1 MNLRLLL
8 LFTLFVY
15 WSNTYSQNA
24 TISGYISDKESA
36 ERLIGVNIYAPGI
49 GKGTVTNNYGFYSLT
64 LPSSQNVEIII
75 DYPGFVLQQFNLNL
89 RKDTTLII
97 QLSQSIELKEVE
109 IIADKQKRIERE
121 TQMSAVDVPI
131 AQIKKI
137 PALLGE
143 VDVLKA
149 LQLLPG
155 VKSGGEGQSGFYVRG
170 GGPDQNLI
178 LLDGVPVYNANHLFG
193 FFSVFNSDAIKD
205 VKLLK
210 GGYPARYGGR
220 LSSVLDINM
229 KEGNLNKFGGSASIG
244 LISSKVFLEGPLV
257 KDKTSFIISGRRTYL
272 DILAQPIIKKALENE
287 NQEGRTGY
295 YFYDMNFKINHKFS
309 EKDRLYYSLYG
320 GRDKFYADIKDKK
333 TTNRDFAD
341 NDLGWG
347 NITNALRWN
356 HQINKKTF
364 LNTTLT
370 NSNYSLNT
378 DFKFG
383 TDNIGVSKDKEFFG
397 LYYLSGIN
405 DYAAK
410 VDLDYVP
417 NPDHFIR
424 VGANSIYHIFRP
436 GKFTLENVNTKSN
449 YSRKDTVGQKNI
461 PAVETA
467 IYIEDDYNIS
477 NKLKVNYGLHF
488 SLFSVDDKLYN
499 SLQPRVGMRYLL
511 PGNSSLKASFTT
523 MRQYINLLAF
533 EGIGLPTDIWVPA
546 TKKIKPQDSWQAAAG
561 WAKSI
566 GDDLELSVEGY
577 YKKMTNLVAYADGQG
592 IFQTDDWQNRVVQG
606 DGESYGGEVLLQKKN
621 GRLSG
626 WVGYTLSWAN
636 RKFPDI
642 DNGKAFPY
650 RYDRRH
656 DVSIVASY
664 EISKKINIAGT
675 WVYGTG
681 NAVTLPDSKY
691 DGVIPSRNG
700 SSYGDGSVYNAQVF
714 GQRNNFRM
722 RPYHRLDVGINFV
735 KDKGNRKRTWS
746 IGAYNAYAN
755 NNPFFINFANE
766 YDPKTQTSNRVL
778 KQTTLFPLVPYVTWT
793 VDF

>member
-1 MNLRLLL
+1 MNLRIILTFLYL
-8 LFTLFVY
+8 AFFIKLSAQEF
-15 WSNTYSQNA
+15 
-24 TISGYISDKESA
+24 TISGYISDKESS
-36 ERLIGVNIYAPGI
+36 ERLIGVNIYNPQS
-49 GKGTVTNNYGFYSLT
+49 GKGTVTNNYGFYSFTIPASDKMELI
-64 LPSSQNVEIII
+64 V
-75 DYPGFVLQQFNLNL
+75 DYPGYVLQQFSFQL
-89 RKDTTLII
+89 RRDTTISLF
-97 QLSQSIELKEVE
+97 LNQSIELNEVE
-109 IIADKQKRIERE
+109 IVADKQKRIERE
-121 TQMSAVDVPI
+121 TQMSAIEIPI

-272 DILAQPIIKKALENE
+272 DVLAQPFIKKAFENE
-287 NQEGRTGY
+287 NQDGKTGY

-309 EKDRLYYSLYG
+309 EKDRLYYSIYG
-320 GRDKFYADIKDKK
+320 GRDKFYLDLKDKGVED
-333 TTNRDFAD
+333 REFAD

-347 NITNALRWN
+347 NLTNALRWN
-356 HQINKKTF
+356 HQINKKMF

-370 NSNYSLNT
+370 NSNYNLTT

-383 TDNIGVSKDKEFFG
+383 VDNVNGTKDKELFG
-397 LYYLSGIN
+397 LNYLSGIT
-405 DYAAK
+405 DYSAK

-417 NPDHFIR
+417 NPEHFIR
-424 VGANSIYHIFRP
+424 VGSNITHHTFKP
-436 GKFTLENVNTKSN
+436 GSFILNRIET
-449 YSRKDTVGQKNI
+449 SRKIDFKDTVGQKNI
-461 PAVETA
+461 AAVETA
-467 IYIEDDYNIS
+467 LYVEDDYNIS
-477 NKLKVNYGLHF
+477 DKFKVNAGLHF

-499 SLQPRVGMRYLL
+499 SLQPRIGMRYLL
-511 PGNSSLKASFTT
+511 PNNSSVKASFTT

-533 EGIGLPTDIWVPA
+533 EGIGLPTDIWVPS
-546 TKKIKPQDSWQAAAG
+546 TKRIKPQDSWQAAVG
-561 WAKSI
+561 WAKTI
-566 GDDLELSVEGY
+566 GEDLELSVEGY
-577 YKKMTNLVAYADGQG
+577 YKKMSNLVAYADGQG
-592 IFQTDDWQNRVVQG
+592 IFQTDNWQNRVVQG
-606 DGESYGGEVLLQKKN
+606 DGDSYGGEVLLQKKD

-626 WVGYTLSWAN
+626 WIGYTLSWAN
-636 RKFPDI
+636 RSFSDI
-642 DNGKAFPY
+642 NNGATFPY

-681 NAVTLPDSKY
+681 NAVTLPGERY
-691 DGVIPSRNG
+691 DGNIPDNLNQT
-700 SSYGDGSVYNAQVF
+700 SYYGNIEVF
-714 GQRNNFRM
+714 GNRNNFRLNA
-722 RPYHRLDVGINFV
+722 YHRLDIGINFV

-755 NNPFFINFANE
+755 NNPFYIYYGND
-766 YDPKTQTSNRVL
+766 YDFVKQTSIRKL
-778 KQTTLFPLVPYVTWT
+778 KQTSLFPLIPYVTWT
-793 VDF
+793 IDF